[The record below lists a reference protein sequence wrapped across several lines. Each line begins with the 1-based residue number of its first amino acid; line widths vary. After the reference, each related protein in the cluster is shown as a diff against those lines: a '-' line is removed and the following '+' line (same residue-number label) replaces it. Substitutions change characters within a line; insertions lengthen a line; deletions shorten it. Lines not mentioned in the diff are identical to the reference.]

1 MCEKERI
8 ILTQKDLLD
17 GLKKCGMKKGDNVIV
32 HTSLSSLGFVVGGAE
47 TVIRAL
53 LETVGEEG
61 TIVMP
66 SQTWKNLD
74 PDKGVHWE
82 EPKEWYDIIR
92 ENWPAYDKYVTP
104 AIGMGVV
111 AELFAKWPG
120 VKRSDHPARSVA
132 AVGKNAEY
140 ITKDHDI
147 SNIFGDDSP
156 IDRLYKLNG
165 YILLLGV
172 GYNKN
177 TSFHL
182 AETKAEFKSKKFTEE
197 SSAVMINGKREWVKY
212 KTQDVDDSD
221 FILMGQVYEDE
232 NNINVY
238 KIGKAEVRYLEQ
250 RALVDWSV
258 KWMEKNRN

>member
-17 GLKKCGMKKGDNVIV
+17 GLKKCGMKKGDNIIV

-53 LETVGEEG
+53 LEIVGEEG

-140 ITKDHDI
+140 ITKGHDL

-156 IDRLYKLNG
+156 IDKLYKLNG

>member
-17 GLKKCGMKKGDNVIV
+17 GLKKCGMKKGDNIIV

-53 LETVGEEG
+53 LEIVGEEG
-61 TIVMP
+61 MIVMP

-140 ITKDHDI
+140 ITKGHDL
-147 SNIFGDDSP
+147 SNIFGDDSH
-156 IDRLYKLNG
+156 IDKLYKLNG

>member
-1 MCEKERI
+1 MCKKERI
-8 ILTQKDLLD
+8 ILTQKDLLE
-17 GLKKCGMKKGDNVIV
+17 GFKKCGMKKGDNVIV
-32 HTSLSSLGFVVGGAE
+32 HASLSSLGFVVGGAE

-53 LETVGEEG
+53 LESVGEEG
-61 TIVMP
+61 TIIMP

-74 PDKGVHWE
+74 PSKGVHWE
-82 EPKEWYDIIR
+82 EPEEWYDIIR

-104 AIGMGVV
+104 AIGMGIV

-140 ITKDHDI
+140 ITENHDL
-147 SNIFGDDSP
+147 SNIFGEDSP
-156 IDRLYKLNG
+156 VDKLYKLNG

-182 AETKAEFKSKKFTEE
+182 AETKADFVSKKFTEE
-197 SSAVMINGKREWVKY
+197 SSAILVNGKREWVKY
-212 KTQDVDDSD
+212 RTQDVDDSD

-238 KIGKAEVRYLEQ
+238 KIGQADVRYLEQ

-258 KWMEKNRN
+258 RWMEKNRN

>member
-53 LETVGEEG
+53 LEIVGEEG

-140 ITKDHDI
+140 ITKGHDL

-156 IDRLYKLNG
+156 IDKLYKLNG